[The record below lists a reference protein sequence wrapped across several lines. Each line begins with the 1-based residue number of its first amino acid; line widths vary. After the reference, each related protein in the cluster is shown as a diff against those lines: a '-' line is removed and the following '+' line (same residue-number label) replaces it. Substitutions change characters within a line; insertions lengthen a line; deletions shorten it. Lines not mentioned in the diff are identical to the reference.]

1 MNWRKIVRVT
11 AIFYL
16 FLYAIGM
23 LLPRKLPSEEATSSN
38 ILQRIAHQLLYYS
51 GPMEPVANF
60 FLLVPVLIFLIA
72 ILGERGE
79 NISLFICISLSATAE
94 FLQRFIPG
102 RVSSP
107 RDFLLNSLGA
117 ICAFTIYKVTKL
129 SRLKI

>member
-16 FLYAIGM
+16 SLYAIAM
-23 LLPRKLPSEEATSSN
+23 LLPRKLPSEEETSSN
-38 ILQRIAHQLLYYS
+38 TLQRIAHQLLYYS

-60 FLLVPVLIFLIA
+60 FLLVPVLIFLIS
-72 ILGERGE
+72 ILGGGRE

-94 FLQRFIPG
+94 FLQQFIPG

-117 ICAFTIYKVTKL
+117 VCAFTIYKVSKL